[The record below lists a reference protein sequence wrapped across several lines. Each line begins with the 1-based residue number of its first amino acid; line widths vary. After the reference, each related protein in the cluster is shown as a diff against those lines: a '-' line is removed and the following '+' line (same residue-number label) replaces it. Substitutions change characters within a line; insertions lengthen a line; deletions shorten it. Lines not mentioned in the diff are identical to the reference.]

1 MSKKEVLNEIYD
13 LIKEEYGDCVSVTI
27 HVNCEGINC
36 EADERP
42 FVWGNTSMRT
52 INGEWL
58 EQRRLTVSKK
68 KEEDYDPD
76 CLF

>member
-1 MSKKEVLNEIYD
+1 MNDNRKEILNEIYD
-13 LIKEEYGDCVSVTI
+13 LIKEEYGDCVSVKI
-27 HVNCEGINC
+27 FVNCEGINC

-52 INGEWL
+52 INGKWL
-58 EQRRLTVSKK
+58 EQRKLTVSK
-68 KEEDYDPD
+68 EEEIDPD